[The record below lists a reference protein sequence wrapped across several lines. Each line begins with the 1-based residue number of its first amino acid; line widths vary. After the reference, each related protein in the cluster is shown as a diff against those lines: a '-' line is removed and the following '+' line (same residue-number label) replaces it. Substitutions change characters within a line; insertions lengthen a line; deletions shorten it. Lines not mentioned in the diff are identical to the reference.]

1 MTSKHLALWF
11 ALVTALGLHG
21 RLQIR
26 AEHSLRCAMDGA
38 RIEPIYQVDLVR
50 AGSVVRSFCSMACA
64 RAWPEVLPGAYWQL
78 RDEVTGSLI
87 DAERAH
93 FVASRVETVPSRHE
107 SVHVFTHWED
117 AQAHVERHG
126 GIAVA
131 NPFEPVPGAA
141 EPRSEREVPR

>member
-11 ALVTALGLHG
+11 ALVTALGVHG

-26 AEHSLRCAMDGA
+26 TEHALRCAIDGV

-50 AGSVVRSFCSMACA
+50 AGSVLRSFCSIACA
-64 RAWPEVLPGAYWQL
+64 RAWPEVLPDAYWKL
-78 RDEVTGSLI
+78 RDEVTGTPT
-87 DAERAH
+87 DAARAH

-107 SVHVFTHWED
+107 SVHVFAHWMD

-126 GIAVA
+126 GIAVP
-131 NPFEPVPGAA
+131 NPFERLPGAA
-141 EPRSEREVPR
+141 DPLSAPEVHR